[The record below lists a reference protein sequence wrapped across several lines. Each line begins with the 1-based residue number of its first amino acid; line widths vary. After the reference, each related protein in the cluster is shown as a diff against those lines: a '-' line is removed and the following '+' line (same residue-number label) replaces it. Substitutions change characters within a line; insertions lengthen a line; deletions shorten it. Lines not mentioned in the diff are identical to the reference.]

1 MIPTFLS
8 IALLCIPVSIAP
20 SAQADDLAPC
30 RIKASDQQWESLG
43 FPVPDERLAKVTLPK
58 ILVVPFQLKDN
69 PNFKFTTAMKNEYL
83 RAEKNISMLSG
94 NISTVEFVF
103 ADTIKTSFTNQTM
116 DKLKANQLKGMQKED
131 ESNSTWGFVR
141 KVVTNYDPQ
150 LDFTG
155 ISGVILHGS
164 STSPKS
170 SIGEAMTYRKDFG
183 DPFFRPLVTNEG
195 PIMNA
200 VLLDTAKNA
209 TVITHEVLHLYG
221 LPDLYGNKSAP
232 EKLSLMAGNLLRL
245 LNYEK
250 WILGWLSDSAV
261 QCQAVLSDSKIQ
273 RFTFDLKKKRQLLIA
288 QTVNGTI
295 LIVESS
301 TFQKRLSL
309 AFYTLDNEKNP
320 PIALFTSRLTGAGRE
335 GIPLDSV
342 NAIGVELE
350 GPEISLLVSNMK
362 NSRLTFGLIPTSMK
376 GSPEYIK
383 LKKSKS
389 A

>member
-1 MIPTFLS
+1 
-8 IALLCIPVSIAP
+8 
-20 SAQADDLAPC
+20 
-30 RIKASDQQWESLG
+30 
-43 FPVPDERLAKVTLPK
+43 
-58 ILVVPFQLKDN
+58 
-69 PNFKFTTAMKNEYL
+69 
-83 RAEKNISMLSG
+83 
-94 NISTVEFVF
+94 
-103 ADTIKTSFTNQTM
+103 
-116 DKLKANQLKGMQKED
+116 
-131 ESNSTWGFVR
+131 
-141 KVVTNYDPQ
+141 
-150 LDFTG
+150 
-155 ISGVILHGS
+155 
-164 STSPKS
+164 
-170 SIGEAMTYRKDFG
+170 
-183 DPFFRPLVTNEG
+183 
-195 PIMNA
+195 
-200 VLLDTAKNA
+200 
-209 TVITHEVLHLYG
+209 
-221 LPDLYGNKSAP
+221 
-232 EKLSLMAGNLLRL
+232 MAGDQLRL

-309 AFYTLDNEKNP
+309 AFYSLDNGKNP

-350 GPEISLLVSNMK
+350 GPEISLLVSNVK
-362 NSRLTFGLIPTSMK
+362 NSSLTFGLIPTSMK
-376 GSPEYIK
+376 GSPEYTK